1 MSVLVALAMQV
12 AAQPAQRRREVTQ
25 ADLHAMA
32 DACHV
37 PHEAVVM
44 NGSEVVFRGGP
55 NVDFT
60 QTECV
65 LRKVSAVVPMNR
77 ISFIGNAPASEE
89 N

>member
-12 AAQPAQRRREVTQ
+12 AAQPSQRRHEVTQ

-37 PHEAVVM
+37 PRDTVVM
-44 NGSEVVFRGGP
+44 NGSVVVFRSGP